1 MYCLYS
7 CSNPK
12 ILENRTMENAH
23 MLWASMPPVICSLA
37 QLSRTGSMGVRNF
50 KKKSRSRYPLSPN
63 LDAPLKKKS
72 KRRRVRGGARKSA
85 ANNQRKTAKEK
96 ANSAV
101 VDCQPPALFCFFL
114 AKRLPSLFFFR
125 LQCAGKKER
134 KREREGNDG
143 NDGASHS
150 RRRLA
155 R

>member
-101 VDCQPPALFCFFL
+101 VDCQPIRPFLFFL
-114 AKRLPSLFFFR
+114 AKRLPSLFFFSPAVR
-125 LQCAGKKER
+125 WKKGKK
-134 KREREGNDG
+134 KRERGK
-143 NDGASHS
+143 
-150 RRRLA
+150 
-155 R
+155 